1 MSRTSRPGPRASA
14 APGHIPLPIF
24 VAIAFLSTVA
34 PIATDLYLP
43 SFPQLAA
50 DFGVDETGAQLTLT
64 ASLVGIGV
72 GQLILGPA
80 SDRFGRRRPLIIGA
94 AICCLAGA
102 LAVFSPTLPVLIAAR
117 FVQGATGAAGMVIG
131 RAVIAD
137 IATGATAARAF
148 SLVMTIGGIAPIVGP
163 VVGGFIAGPLGWRG
177 ALVIVFALTV
187 GMLVVALAAI
197 PETHP
202 VSRREHLRARAAE
215 DGSALR
221 DLRSRLFIGNALIC
235 AFSFAG
241 LMAYVSAAPFLYQ
254 GVIGLDPA
262 QFGLAFGANALV
274 LVVATF
280 IASRLAGRWMPRRI
294 LTLGL
299 VVMAAAAA
307 AFALV
312 ALTGM
317 AAWLMALC
325 LPLFLGGFGLLQGNA
340 VAAAIGA
347 VPRAAG
353 TASAIIGFS
362 QFALAGVSTA
372 MVGAGSIGLPVSL
385 SIAFGVCLVVLVV
398 GFAVSRQAPSPDGA
412 PNRKARPLDGLHV
425 R

>member
-1 MSRTSRPGPRASA
+1 VSRASRSGSSATA
-14 APGHIPLPIF
+14 APERIPLSIF
-24 VAIAFLSTVA
+24 LAVAFLSTVA
-34 PIATDLYLP
+34 PITTDLYLP

-64 ASLVGIGV
+64 ASLIGIGV

-80 SDRFGRRRPLIIGA
+80 SDRFGRRRPLIVGA
-94 AICCLAGA
+94 VICCIAGA
-102 LAVFSPTLPVLIAAR
+102 VAVFS
-117 FVQGATGAAGMVIG
+117 GMVIG

-137 IATGATAARAF
+137 IATGAAAARAF
-148 SLVMTIGGIAPIVGP
+148 SLVMTIGGIAPIAGP
-163 VVGGFIAGPLGWRG
+163 VIGGFIAGPLGWRG

-187 GMLVVALAAI
+187 GMLIVALVAI

-202 VSRREHLRARAAE
+202 ASRREHFRERAAE

-221 DLRSRLFIGNALIC
+221 DLRSRRFIGNALIC
-235 AFSFAG
+235 AFAFAG
-241 LMAYVSAAPFLYQ
+241 LMAYVSAAPFLYHD
-254 GVIGLDPA
+254 VNGLDPA

-274 LVVATF
+274 LVAATF
-280 IASRLAGRWMPRRI
+280 ISSRLAGRWLPRRI

-299 VVMAAAAA
+299 GLGLGLIVMVAAAA

-317 AAWLMALC
+317 PASLMALC
-325 LPLFLGGFGLLQGNA
+325 LPLFLGGFGLVQGNA
-340 VAAAIGA
+340 VAAAITA

-362 QFALAGVSTA
+362 QFALAGISTST
-372 MVGAGSIGLPVSL
+372 VGAGSVSLPVSL
-385 SIAFGVCLVVLVV
+385 SIAFGICLVVLFA
-398 GFAVSRQAPSPDGA
+398 GFFVSRQSESLP
-412 PNRKARPLDGLHV
+412 
-425 R
+425 

>member
-1 MSRTSRPGPRASA
+1 M
-14 APGHIPLPIF
+14 PLF
-24 VAIAFLSTVA
+24 LAIAFLSTVA
-34 PIATDLYLP
+34 PITTDLYLP

-64 ASLVGIGV
+64 ASLLGIGV

-94 AICCLAGA
+94 AICCVAGA
-102 LAVFSPTLPVLIAAR
+102 VAVFSPTLPVLIAAR

-148 SLVMTIGGIAPIVGP
+148 SLVFTIGGIAPIAGP
-163 VVGGFIAGPLGWRG
+163 VIGGFIAAPLGWRG

-187 GMLVVALAAI
+187 GMLVVALVAI

-202 VSRREHLRARAAE
+202 AERREHFRRRAVE

-221 DLRSRLFIGNALIC
+221 DLRSRVFIGNAVIC
-235 AFSFAG
+235 AFAFAG
-241 LMAYVSAAPFLYQ
+241 LMAYVSTAPFLYQ
-254 GVIGLDPA
+254 DVIGLDPA
-262 QFGLAFGANALV
+262 QFGLAFGANSLALV
-274 LVVATF
+274 AATF
-280 IASRLAGRWMPRRI
+280 LSSRLAGSWMPRRI

-299 VVMAAAAA
+299 IVIAAAVAS
-307 AFALV
+307 FALV

-317 AAWLMALC
+317 PAGLMALC
-325 LPLFLGGFGLLQGNA
+325 LPLFLGGFGLAQGNA
-340 VAAAIGA
+340 VAAAITA

-362 QFALAGVSTA
+362 QFALAGISTA
-372 MVGAGSIGLPVSL
+372 TVGAGTLSLPVSL
-385 SIAFGVCLVVLVV
+385 SIAFGICLALLFA
-398 GFAVSRQAPSPDGA
+398 GFALSHRSEHGSSSTPAD
-412 PNRKARPLDGLHV
+412 
-425 R
+425 

>member
-1 MSRTSRPGPRASA
+1 MSRAPRPGPPPGA
-14 APGHIPLPIF
+14 APARIPLPLF
-24 VAIAFLSTVA
+24 LAIAFLSTVA
-34 PIATDLYLP
+34 PVTTDLYLP

-64 ASLVGIGV
+64 ASLLGIGV

-80 SDRFGRRRPLIIGA
+80 SDRFGRRRPLIVGA
-94 AICCLAGA
+94 AICCVAGA
-102 LAVFSPTLPVLIAAR
+102 VAVFSPTLPVLIAAR

-148 SLVMTIGGIAPIVGP
+148 SLVFTIGGIAPIAGP
-163 VVGGFIAGPLGWRG
+163 VIGGFIAGPLGWRG

-187 GMLVVALAAI
+187 GMLIVALVAI

-202 VSRREHLRARAAE
+202 AERREHFRRRAAE

-221 DLRSRLFIGNALIC
+221 DLRSRRFIGNALIC
-235 AFSFAG
+235 AFAFAG

-254 GVIGLDPA
+254 DVIGLDAA
-262 QFGLAFGANALV
+262 QFGLAFGANSLALV
-274 LVVATF
+274 AATF
-280 IASRLAGRWMPRRI
+280 LSSRLAVSWAPRRI

-299 VVMAAAAA
+299 IVMAGAIAS
-307 AFALV
+307 FALV

-317 AAWLMALC
+317 PAGLMALC
-325 LPLFLGGFGLLQGNA
+325 LPVFLGGFGLLQGNA
-340 VAAAIGA
+340 VAAAITA

-353 TASAIIGFS
+353 TASAVIGFT

-372 MVGAGSIGLPVSL
+372 TVGAGAVSLPVSL
-385 SIAFGVCLVVLVV
+385 SIAFGICLAVLSA
-398 GFAVSRQAPSPDGA
+398 GFVISRQPEHGSQRTGE
-412 PNRKARPLDGLHV
+412 
-425 R
+425 

>member
-1 MSRTSRPGPRASA
+1 MSRVSRPGSPAGK
-14 APGHIPLPIF
+14 APGPIPLPIF
-24 VAIAFLSTVA
+24 LAIAFLSTVA

-50 DFGVDETGAQLTLT
+50 DFGVDDTGAQLTLT
-64 ASLVGIGV
+64 ASLLGIGV

-80 SDRFGRRRPLIIGA
+80 SDRFGRRGPLIVGA
-94 AICCLAGA
+94 AVCCVAGA
-102 LAVFSPTLPVLIAAR
+102 AAVLAPTLPVLIAAR

-148 SLVMTIGGIAPIVGP
+148 SLVMTIGGIAPIAGP
-163 VVGGFIAGPLGWRG
+163 VIGGFIAGPLGWRG

-187 GMLVVALAAI
+187 GMLVVAIAAV

-202 VSRREHLRARAAE
+202 AERRAHFRERAAE

-221 DLRSRLFIGNALIC
+221 DLRSRLFVGNALIC

-254 GVIGLDPA
+254 DVIGLDPA

-274 LVVATF
+274 LVAATF
-280 IASRLAGRWMPRRI
+280 ISSRLVASWPPRRV

-299 VVMAAAAA
+299 IVMAAAAA

-317 AAWLMALC
+317 PAGLLALC
-325 LPLFLGGFGLLQGNA
+325 LPVFLGGFGLAQGNA
-340 VAAAIGA
+340 VAAAISA

-353 TASAIIGFS
+353 TASALIGFS
-362 QFALAGVSTA
+362 QFALAGISTA
-372 MVGAGSIGLPVSL
+372 TVGAGSVSLPVSL
-385 SIAFGVCLVVLVV
+385 SLAFGICL
-398 GFAVSRQAPSPDGA
+398 AVMFSGLALSRRTG
-412 PNRKARPLDGLHV
+412 
-425 R
+425 

>member
-1 MSRTSRPGPRASA
+1 MSRASRPGARDGAT
-14 APGHIPLPIF
+14 PGRIPLPLF
-24 VAIAFLSTVA
+24 LAIAFLSTVA
-34 PIATDLYLP
+34 PVTTDLYLP

-64 ASLVGIGV
+64 ASLLGIGV

-80 SDRFGRRRPLIIGA
+80 SDRFGRRRPLIVGA
-94 AICCLAGA
+94 AICCVAGA
-102 LAVFSPTLPVLIAAR
+102 VAVFSPTLPVLIAAR

-187 GMLVVALAAI
+187 GMLVIAVVAI

-202 VSRREHLRARAAE
+202 AERREHFRRRAAE

-221 DLRSRLFIGNALIC
+221 DLRSRLFVGNALIC
-235 AFSFAG
+235 AFAFAG
-241 LMAYVSAAPFLYQ
+241 LMAYVSTAPFLYQ
-254 GVIGLDPA
+254 DVIGLDPA
-262 QFGLAFGANALV
+262 QFGLAFGANSLALV
-274 LVVATF
+274 AATF
-280 IASRLAGRWMPRRI
+280 LSSRLALSWAPRRI

-299 VVMAAAAA
+299 IVMAAAVAS
-307 AFALV
+307 FALV
-312 ALTGM
+312 VLTGM
-317 AAWLMALC
+317 PPGLMALC
-325 LPLFLGGFGLLQGNA
+325 LPVFLGGFGLAQGNA
-340 VAAAIGA
+340 VAAAITA

-353 TASAIIGFS
+353 TASAVIGFS
-362 QFALAGVSTA
+362 QFALAGISTA
-372 MVGAGSIGLPVSL
+372 TVGAGSVSL
-385 SIAFGVCLVVLVV
+385 PMSLTIAFGLCLTMLFA
-398 GFAVSRQAPSPDGA
+398 GFAVSH
-412 PNRKARPLDGLHV
+412 RPERGSS
-425 R
+425 